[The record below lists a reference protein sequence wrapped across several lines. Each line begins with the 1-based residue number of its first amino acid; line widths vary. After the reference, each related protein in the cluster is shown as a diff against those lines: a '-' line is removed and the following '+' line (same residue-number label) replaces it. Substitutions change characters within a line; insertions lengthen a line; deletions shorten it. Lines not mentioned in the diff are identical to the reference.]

1 MSLHKIALITGVTG
15 QDGSY
20 LAEFLLEKGYDVHGI
35 VRRPSTFN
43 SERIEHIRNKNL
55 SDKNKFKFHYGD
67 LLDFQSIDDLIA
79 SIRPNEIYNLAAQS
93 HFAVSF
99 KTPEYTHQINALG
112 PLKILQS
119 IVANGLNE
127 TCRFYQASSSEMFGK
142 VFETPQTETTPFYP
156 RSPYG
161 ISKVSAY
168 WTTINYREAFNIF
181 ACNGIMFN
189 HESPRRGEKF
199 VSRKITLSLAKI
211 LSGQQEKIFLG
222 NLNAYRDWGF
232 AKDYVEAMWL
242 ILQQPKPDDFVLSS
256 GQQHSIRDF
265 VHEAFELCGFN
276 IAWRGSG
283 TDEVGFDKNTDR
295 TLVEVNPSFFRP
307 SEVDTLI
314 GDSGKANNILNWHS
328 KTPFKELVY
337 LMVEA
342 DLKKSGL
349 DPKKFLKLC
358 MVDR

>member
-1 MSLHKIALITGVTG
+1 MDSQNPHKIALITGITG

-20 LAEFLLEKGYDVHGI
+20 LAEFLLEKGYAVHGLI
-35 VRRPSTFN
+35 RRASTLN
-43 SERIEHIRNKNL
+43 IGRIEHLRQTNSVFVNQ
-55 SDKNKFKFHYGD
+55 FKLHYGD

-99 KTPEYTHQINALG
+99 KTPEYTYQINALG

-168 WTTINYREAFNIF
+168 WTTINYRESFNVF

-189 HESPRRGEKF
+189 HESPRR
-199 VSRKITLSLAKI
+199 
-211 LSGQQEKIFLG
+211 
-222 NLNAYRDWGF
+222 
-232 AKDYVEAMWL
+232 
-242 ILQQPKPDDFVLSS
+242 
-256 GQQHSIRDF
+256 
-265 VHEAFELCGFN
+265 
-276 IAWRGSG
+276 
-283 TDEVGFDKNTDR
+283 
-295 TLVEVNPSFFRP
+295 
-307 SEVDTLI
+307 
-314 GDSGKANNILNWHS
+314 
-328 KTPFKELVY
+328 
-337 LMVEA
+337 
-342 DLKKSGL
+342 
-349 DPKKFLKLC
+349 
-358 MVDR
+358 